1 MAGLAG
7 QTLITGGFT
16 VALIAFVVTGVV
28 LVVLLFAAALTVAVA
43 QEQLTARL
51 RAGAPTVKRWGGNM
65 LIAVGLWLVGLAVFV
80 DTFARVFP
88 V

>member
-7 QTLITGGFT
+7 QALTTGGFT
-16 VALIAFVVTGVV
+16 AAFTAFVVTGVV

-43 QEQLTARL
+43 QEQLTERL
-51 RAGAPTVKRWGGNM
+51 RAGAPTVKRWGGHV
-65 LIAVGLWLVGLAVFV
+65 LIAVGVWFFLLAIFA
-80 DTFARVFP
+80 DSFARALP

>member
-7 QTLITGGFT
+7 QTLTTGGFIA
-16 VALIAFVVTGVV
+16 ALIAFAVTGVV

-43 QEQLTARL
+43 QEQLTDRL
-51 RAGAPTVKRWGGNM
+51 RAGAPTVKRWGGNI
-65 LIAVGLWLVGLAVFV
+65 LIAVGLWLVALAVFV